1 MSPGD
6 HPAGGV
12 MLIESVGQLLSGS
25 LQLLPGFV
33 GDEHKFCPLRVF

>member
-1 MSPGD
+1 MSPSD

-12 MLIESVGQLLSGS
+12 MLIKSVGQLLPGS

-33 GDEHKFCPLRVF
+33 GDDEFCPLRVF